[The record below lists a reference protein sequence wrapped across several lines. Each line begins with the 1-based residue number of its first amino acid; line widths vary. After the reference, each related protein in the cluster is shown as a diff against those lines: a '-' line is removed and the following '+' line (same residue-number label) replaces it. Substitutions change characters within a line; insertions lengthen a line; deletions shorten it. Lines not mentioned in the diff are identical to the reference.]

1 MLMKEIWKEIDDRYS
16 ISTLGRVNSNYANK
30 ERILKP
36 FKDVRGYLKVDLR
49 YGDKRKTMA
58 VHRLVA
64 LAFIPNPNNLPEVN
78 HKDENKENN
87 YVNNLEFCD
96 TKYNCNYGTR
106 NERKAESCMKKIY
119 SLDKNGTIVYYN
131 SVKDAGKLLGISSTA
146 ISKVLSDNYPQN
158 KTAGGKQWFY
168 VK

>member
-1 MLMKEIWKEIDDRYS
+1 MEEIWKNIDDRYS
-16 ISTLGRVNSNYANK
+16 VSNLGRVKSNYANK

-49 YGDKRKTMA
+49 HEHKRKTVF

-64 LAFIPNPNNLPEVN
+64 FAFILNPDNLPEVN

-87 YVNNLEFCD
+87 CVDNLEFCD

-106 NERKAESCMKKIY
+106 NSRKSKSCMKRVY
-119 SLDKNGTIVYYN
+119 SLDKNGVIVHYN
-131 SVKDAGKLLGISSTA
+131 SVKDAGKSTGISSTT

-158 KTAGGKQWFY
+158 KTAGGKEWFY
-168 VK
+168 A